1 MKKRI
6 FAALL
11 TLVMMLSLLPM
22 NALAA
27 TSDPTTDGGDMTF
40 TKTAAGPDNDGNY
53 TITMTAQA
61 KGQTTTTT
69 KVKPMDIVLVL
80 DQSGSMAYDFNGNET
95 GENTARRQ
103 YAMKAAVKGFID
115 TVAAKSQDSKISIVK
130 FAGTASDTVG
140 NTTYKEGGY
149 SYNHSQIVVP
159 LTAVDSAG
167 VKALK
172 DAVSGLKA
180 GGATRVDFGME
191 KAAEALKASTNE
203 QKVVI
208 VFTDGVPTTASDFST
223 TVANAAIRA
232 AKGMKDK
239 GVTIYTVGIF
249 NGAKPDE
256 MYGASGFNPNSDGTV
271 NSKWEEEEWG
281 LFPGTDFPKAD
292 RPAGNRFLNLVSS
305 NYPSADSIGLK
316 RETFGAGIFHS
327 GISYTVT
334 KNFVRV
340 AEGDYYKTATN
351 ASELN
356 NIFTQ
361 INQSITKPVNEALN
375 GTTEITDTLSGYF
388 TFATD
393 IPANS
398 VEVYAEKP
406 DGTKRPIDLPNG
418 PNGIDVN
425 GKTVTV
431 KGYDFSKHYKG
442 SDDEETL
449 VIKITV
455 KPDTAATW
463 GETGDY
469 DTNSGNAMVTLPNV
483 SDPIASAVSPQ
494 VPVTTYQV
502 TYEVTGGDNNTPAAP
517 VDERYYIAGQKFTV
531 KEKLSCEGYTFTG
544 WTWNNDT
551 YPGGAEATMVTGD
564 VTLRGAWE
572 KNPDPT
578 TYTLTYDAN
587 GGTLNPSMTNPVTN
601 IAGGEKVLL
610 DYINQPTH
618 SPQNGKNVIFIG
630 WTRDDTNEKVYANGE
645 TLPDIAYDVT
655 FENENIIV
663 HAVWGLDE
671 NGDNIPDVLEAK
683 VTYKIEN
690 GEWFDSSSA
699 DPEAT
704 ATSEDQVAYIPLYEK
719 KSDGTWTA
727 INTAKLGKTI
737 PTGHR
742 GNRGYSGD
750 GWYKNAENERIEI
763 SDATAV
769 TENVTYTFK
778 YVPESKPD
786 AYTVVLHLNGG
797 AYAPAPEGYTTDGG
811 SYSYTLSAATDVVN
825 PDAAA
830 LSRAGYEFKGWS
842 LSNTES
848 QTLIGADE
856 TFASLYVQQSGLG
869 GTYDRIDLYAVWEE
883 KAPVPETVTIDLSK
897 YFQKDLT
904 VTGDYPYSGGS
915 YTIALKENVVA
926 VISTDAEQS
935 EPAADAYDATATAT
949 YAAGEYGVKPFV
961 GELTLKEGWHNYRV
975 WELNPKNET
984 GYDSSEYWISF
995 YVDRLDDGNLAVT
1008 AAAPADGDEWMP
1020 MTENDHIVFRNSVFT
1035 GYRYIPTDPTPS
1047 KPALNTDD
1055 HYAYVVGYPDGTVRP
1070 NGSITRAEAATI
1082 FFRLLT
1088 DATRSQYW
1096 TTTNA
1101 YSDVAA
1107 GSWYNNAI
1115 STMSSAGIVNGYPDG
1130 TFRPDAP
1137 ITRAEMAKMIS
1148 LFAKLDKTEDRFTDI
1163 AGHWAEA
1170 YIKLAAGNGWIEGYP
1185 DGSFKP
1191 QQSITRAE
1199 TMTMINRVLERVP
1212 STISHLLPYSVMQ
1225 TYPDCVASDWFYI
1238 AVQEATNS
1246 HTYERAATEKNGD
1259 EQWIALRDN
1268 RDWTQLEY

>member
-27 TSDPTTDGGDMTF
+27 TSDPETDGGAMTF
-40 TKTAAGPDNDGNY
+40 TKTAVGPDNDGNY

-69 KVKPMDIVLVL
+69 TTAPMDIVLVL
-80 DQSGSMAYDFNGNET
+80 DQSGSMDDKFDQGT
-95 GENTARRQ
+95 RQ
-103 YAMKAAVKGFID
+103 NAMKAAVKGFID
-115 TVAAKSQDSKISIVK
+115 TVAATSKDSKISIVK

-140 NTTYKEGGY
+140 NTTYKEDGY

-191 KAAEALKASTNE
+191 KAAKALEASTNE

-208 VFTDGVPTTASDFST
+208 VFTDGVPTKSNRFNVD
-223 TVANAAIRA
+223 VANQALNAAQA
-232 AKGMKDK
+232 MKND
-239 GVTIYTVGIF
+239 GVSIYTVGIF
-249 NGAKPDE
+249 DGADVNQL
-256 MYGASGFNPNSDGTV
+256 YGNCGGQKGD
-271 NSKWEEEEWG
+271 KWGNAEFLWFG
-281 LFPGTDFPKAD
+281 DVAD
-292 RPAGNRFLNLVSS
+292 VDKPAGNRFLNYLSS
-305 NYPSADSIGLK
+305 NFKNATEIGLK
-316 RETFGAGIFHS
+316 DASWNIILVHYDGWEI
-327 GISYTVT
+327 T
-334 KNFVRV
+334 KNFNRTSS
-340 AEGDYYKTATN
+340 DYYKTAAN

-375 GTTEITDTLSGYF
+375 DTTEITDTLSDYF

-393 IPANS
+393 VPANS
-398 VEVYAEKP
+398 VEVYAERA
-406 DGTKRPIDLPNG
+406 DGTKRTGAATATI
-418 PNGIDVN
+418 I
-425 GKTVTV
+425 GKTVKVT
-431 KGYDFSKHYKG
+431 GYDFSKHYVG
-442 SDDEETL
+442 SSDPETL

-494 VPVTTYQV
+494 VRVTTYQV
-502 TYEVTGGDNNTPAAP
+502 TYEVTGGDDNTPAAP
-517 VDERYYIAGQKFTV
+517 VDEGYYIAGQKFTV

-544 WTWNNDT
+544 WTQGGNT
-551 YPGGAEATMVTGD
+551 YDGGAEATMVAGG
-564 VTLRGAWE
+564 VTLKGAWE
-572 KNPDPT
+572 KIPDP
-578 TYTLTYDAN
+578 TYTLTYYAN
-587 GGTLNPSMTNPVTN
+587 GGTLNPSMTSPVTDKKS
-601 IAGGEKVLL
+601 GETVNL
-610 DYINQPTH
+610 DYSNQPTH
-618 SPQNGKNVIFIG
+618 SPQDGKNVIFIG
-630 WTRDDTNEKVYANGE
+630 WTLVDTNEKVYANGE
-645 TLPDIAYDVT
+645 PLPDIAYDVT
-655 FENENIIV
+655 FENEDINAY
-663 HAVWGLDE
+663 AVWGLDE

-699 DPEAT
+699 NPEAT
-704 ATSEDQVAYIPLYEK
+704 ATSEDQVAYVPLYEK

-727 INTAKLGKTI
+727 IHNAKLGKTI

-742 GNRGYSGD
+742 GETGYSGD
-750 GWYKNAENERIEI
+750 GWYKNDETERIEI
-763 SDATAV
+763 SADTAV
-769 TENVTYTFK
+769 TGNVTYTFK
-778 YVPESKPD
+778 YVLESKPD

-811 SYSYTLSAATDVVN
+811 SYRYTLSAATDVVN

-856 TFASLYVQQSGLG
+856 TFASLCVQQSGLEG
-869 GTYDRIDLYAVWEE
+869 PYNRIDLYAVWEE
-883 KAPVPETVTIDLSK
+883 KEPVPETVTIDLSK

-915 YTIALKENVVA
+915 YTIALKENVV
-926 VISTDAEQS
+926 VVNSTDAEQS
-935 EPAADAYDATATAT
+935 APAADTYDATATAA
-949 YAAGEYGVKPFV
+949 YAAGEYGVKSFA
-961 GELTLKEGWHNYRV
+961 GELTLKVGSHDYRV
-975 WELNPKNET
+975 WELNPNNET
-984 GYDSSEYWISF
+984 GYDSSVYWINF
-995 YVDRLDDGNLAVT
+995 YVSRLDNGSLTVT
-1008 AAAPADGDEWMP
+1008 AYKPADGNEWMP
-1020 MTENDHIVFRNSVFT
+1020 MGDDDHIVFRNSVFT

-1055 HYAYVVGYPDGTVRP
+1055 HYAYVVGYPDGMVRP

-1148 LFAKLDKTEDRFTDI
+1148 LFAKLDKTENRFTDI

>member
-27 TSDPTTDGGDMTF
+27 TSDPETDGGDMTF

-69 KVKPMDIVLVL
+69 TTAPMDIVLVL
-80 DQSGSMAYDFNGNET
+80 DQSGSMDDKFDQGT
-95 GENTARRQ
+95 RQ
-103 YAMKAAVKGFID
+103 NAMKAAVKGFID

-140 NTTYKEGGY
+140 NTTYKEDGY

-180 GGATRVDFGME
+180 GGATRVDLGMK
-191 KAAEALKASTNE
+191 KAAKALEASTNAR
-203 QKVVI
+203 KVVI
-208 VFTDGVPTTASDFST
+208 VFTDGVPTTERNFDT
-223 TVANAAIRA
+223 GVANTAIST
-232 AKGMKDK
+232 AKSMKDS
-239 GVTIYTVGIF
+239 GVTVYTVGIF
-249 NGAKPDE
+249 NGANPTE
-256 MYGASGFNPNSDGTV
+256 LYGKDKIGTLGSNEGECSGKKGDY
-271 NSKWEEEEWG
+271 WQYREG
-281 LFPGTDFPKAD
+281 LFSGGDIQQAD
-292 RPAGNRFLNLVSS
+292 IAAGNRFLNYLSS
-305 NYPSADSIGLK
+305 NYEANKIGVS
-316 RETFGAGIFHS
+316 R
-327 GISYTVT
+327 YTIDHG
-334 KNFVRV
+334 V
-340 AEGDYYKTATN
+340 AYYIGFKITDDPAKGSNQGYYKTASN
-351 ASELN
+351 ASSLN
-356 NIFTQ
+356 SIFKT
-361 INQSITKPVNEALN
+361 ITETITKPVKEALN
-375 GTTEITDTLSGYF
+375 DTTEITDTLSGYF
-388 TFATD
+388 TFASD
-393 IPANS
+393 VPANS
-398 VEVYAEKP
+398 VEVYAEKA
-406 DGTKRPIDLPNG
+406 DGTKRTGAATATI
-418 PNGIDVN
+418 I

-431 KGYDFSKHYKG
+431 TGYDFSKYYKG

-455 KPDTAATW
+455 KPSGDGSTTADIPTNADDAT
-463 GETGDY
+463 TGP
-469 DTNSGNAMVTLPNV
+469 AAKVTLNDVVVASHETAIVTGHKVSYDLNGGEGTIPNNGQYYAEGTALTRTTV
-483 SDPIASAVSPQ
+483 TPTKTNYTFGGWETTDDVTVDANNGFTMPNKDVTFTAKWERNPATPAQLDLTGYIVKQIDDMGDAFENDTTFTVNVVPKTGGAGINGTATLKAGSADFHFTDKLVISEDTTFYVREDNDNIAGVEYDDTTYLLK
-494 VPVTTYQV
+494 VTTGLDTETNAV
-502 TYEVTGGDNNTPAAP
+502 TVASIFYSDDNGTTWHEIDGKDDGDKLVITNKYTKPARYNVVYDWGTSAPSDQTLPTNTNFYASEAEARAAM
-517 VDERYYIAGQKFTV
+517 DTTFNRGYTSTAKNGEQEGTWTFSGWDNG
-531 KEKLSCEGYTFTG
+531 ELSGITITFTG
-544 WTWNNDT
+544 SWTFTPEEIEPTCVDVTINYYQDDLTGDPIGTGTTNAEVGSKITLNDT
-551 YPGGAEATMVTGD
+551 QLNAYKPDGYNNGVQQEPKPYPVQE
-564 VTLRGAWE
+564 E
-572 KNPDPT
+572 N
-578 TYTLTYDAN
+578 
-587 GGTLNPSMTNPVTN
+587 
-601 IAGGEKVLL
+601 
-610 DYINQPTH
+610 
-618 SPQNGKNVIFIG
+618 NVI
-630 WTRDDTNEKVYANGE
+630 N
-645 TLPDIAYDVT
+645 
-655 FENENIIV
+655 
-663 HAVWGLDE
+663 
-671 NGDNIPDVLEAK
+671 VL
-683 VTYKIEN
+683 
-690 GEWFDSSSA
+690 
-699 DPEAT
+699 
-704 ATSEDQVAYIPLYEK
+704 
-719 KSDGTWTA
+719 
-727 INTAKLGKTI
+727 
-737 PTGHR
+737 
-742 GNRGYSGD
+742 
-750 GWYKNAENERIEI
+750 
-763 SDATAV
+763 
-769 TENVTYTFK
+769 YT
-778 YVPESKPD
+778 
-786 AYTVVLHLNGG
+786 
-797 AYAPAPEGYTTDGG
+797 
-811 SYSYTLSAATDVVN
+811 
-825 PDAAA
+825 
-830 LSRAGYEFKGWS
+830 
-842 LSNTES
+842 
-848 QTLIGADE
+848 
-856 TFASLYVQQSGLG
+856 
-869 GTYDRIDLYAVWEE
+869 

-926 VISTDAEQS
+926 VNSTDAEQS

-949 YAAGEYGVKPFV
+949 YAAGEYGVKSFA
-961 GELTLKEGWHNYRV
+961 GELTLKVGSHDYRV
-975 WELNPKNET
+975 WELNPNNET
-984 GYDSSEYWISF
+984 GYDSSVYWINF
-995 YVDRLDDGNLAVT
+995 YVSRLDNGSLTVT
-1008 AAAPADGDEWMP
+1008 AYKPADGNEWMP
-1020 MTENDHIVFRNSVFT
+1020 MGDDDHIVFRNSVFT

>member
-27 TSDPTTDGGDMTF
+27 TSGSETDGGDMTF

-140 NTTYKEGGY
+140 NTTYKEDGY

-191 KAAEALKASTNE
+191 KAAKALEASTNE

-223 TVANAAIRA
+223 DVANTAIRA
-232 AKGMKDK
+232 AKSMKDK

-249 NGAKPDE
+249 NGADPNE
-256 MYGASGFNPNSDGTV
+256 MYGASGFDSNSNGTV
-271 NSKWEEEEWG
+271 NSEWAEDNWG
-281 LFPGTDFPKAD
+281 LFPSTDFPKAD

-316 RETFGAGIFHS
+316 RETHGLGIIHS
-327 GISYTVT
+327 GISYKITE
-334 KNFVRV
+334 NFNRA

-375 GTTEITDTLSGYF
+375 DTTEITDTLSDYF

-393 IPANS
+393 VPANS
-398 VEVYAEKP
+398 VEVYAEKA
-406 DGTKRPIDLPNG
+406 DGTKRTGAATATI
-418 PNGIDVN
+418 I
-425 GKTVTV
+425 GKTVKVT
-431 KGYDFSKHYKG
+431 GYDFSKYYVG
-442 SDDEETL
+442 SSDPETL

-494 VPVTTYQV
+494 VRVTTYQV
-502 TYEVTGGDNNTPAAP
+502 TYEVTGGDDNTPAAP
-517 VDERYYIAGQKFTV
+517 VDEGYYIAGQKFTV

-544 WTWNNDT
+544 WTQGGNT
-551 YPGGAEATMVTGD
+551 YDGGAEATMVAGG
-564 VTLRGAWE
+564 VTLKGAWE
-572 KNPDPT
+572 KIPDP
-578 TYTLTYDAN
+578 TYTLTYYAN
-587 GGTLNPSMTNPVTN
+587 GGTLNPSMTNPVTD
-601 IAGGEKVLL
+601 IAGGENVPL
-610 DYINQPTH
+610 DYTNQPIH
-618 SPQNGKNVIFIG
+618 SQQNGKNVIFIG
-630 WTRDDTNEKVYANGE
+630 WTLVDTNEKVYANGE
-645 TLPDIAYDVT
+645 PLPDIAYDVT
-655 FENENIIV
+655 FENENINAY
-663 HAVWGLDE
+663 AVWGLDE

-719 KSDGTWTA
+719 SGGTWTA
-727 INTAKLGKTI
+727 IHNAKLGKTI

-742 GNRGYSGD
+742 GETGYSGD
-750 GWYKNAENERIEI
+750 GWYKNDETERIEI
-763 SDATAV
+763 SADTAV
-769 TENVTYTFK
+769 TGNVTYTFK
-778 YVPESKPD
+778 YVLESKPD

-811 SYSYTLSAATDVVN
+811 SYRYTLSAATDVVN

-856 TFASLYVQQSGLG
+856 TFASLCVQQSGLEG
-869 GTYDRIDLYAVWEE
+869 PYNRIDLYAVWEE

-926 VISTDAEQS
+926 VNSTDAEQS

-949 YAAGEYGVKPFV
+949 YAAGEYGVKSFA
-961 GELTLKEGWHNYRV
+961 GELTLKVGSHDYRV
-975 WELNPKNET
+975 WELNPNNET
-984 GYDSSEYWISF
+984 GYDSSEYWINF
-995 YVDRLDDGNLAVT
+995 YVSRLDNGSLTVT
-1008 AAAPADGDEWMP
+1008 ASKPADGNEWMP
-1020 MTENDHIVFRNSVFT
+1020 MGDDDHIVFRNSVFT

-1148 LFAKLDKTEDRFTDI
+1148 LFAKLDKTENRFTDI

>member
-27 TSDPTTDGGDMTF
+27 TSGSEMDGGDMTF

-140 NTTYKEGGY
+140 NTTYKEDGY

-191 KAAEALKASTNE
+191 KAAKALEASTNE

-223 TVANAAIRA
+223 DVANTAIRA
-232 AKGMKDK
+232 AKSMKDK

-249 NGAKPDE
+249 NGADPNE
-256 MYGASGFNPNSDGTV
+256 MYGASGFDSNSNGTV
-271 NSKWEEEEWG
+271 NSEWAEDNWG
-281 LFPGTDFPKAD
+281 LFPSTDFPKAD

-316 RETFGAGIFHS
+316 RETHGLGIIHS
-327 GISYTVT
+327 GISYKITE
-334 KNFVRV
+334 NFNRA

-361 INQSITKPVNEALN
+361 ITETITKPVKEALN
-375 GTTEITDTLSGYF
+375 GDTEITDTLSGYF
-388 TFATD
+388 TFASD
-393 IPANS
+393 VPANS
-398 VEVYAEKP
+398 VEVYAEKA
-406 DGTKRPIDLPNG
+406 DGTKCTGAATATI
-418 PNGIDVN
+418 I
-425 GKTVTV
+425 GKTVKVT
-431 KGYDFSKHYKG
+431 GYDFSKYYVG
-442 SDDEETL
+442 SSDPETL

-455 KPDTAATW
+455 KPSGDGSTTADIPTNADDAT
-463 GETGDY
+463 TGP
-469 DTNSGNAMVTLPNV
+469 AAKVTLNDVVVASHETAIVTGHKVSYDLNGGEGTIPNNGQYYAEGTALTRTTV
-483 SDPIASAVSPQ
+483 TPTKTNYTFGGWETTDDVTVDANNGFTMPNKDVTFTAKWERNPATPAQLDLTGYIVKQIDDMGDAFENDTTFTVNVVPKTGGAGINGTATLKAGSADFHFTDKLVISEDTTFYVREDNDNIAGVEYDDTTYLLK
-494 VPVTTYQV
+494 VTTGLDTETNAV
-502 TYEVTGGDNNTPAAP
+502 TVASIFYSDDNGTTWHEIDGKDDGDKLVITNKYTKPARYNVVYDWGTSAPSDQTLPTNTNFYASEAEARAAM
-517 VDERYYIAGQKFTV
+517 DTTFNRGYTSTAKNGEQEGTWTFSGWDNG
-531 KEKLSCEGYTFTG
+531 ELSGITITFTG
-544 WTWNNDT
+544 SWTFTPEEIEPTCVDVTINYYQDDLTGDPIGTGTTNAEVGSKITLNDT
-551 YPGGAEATMVTGD
+551 QLNAYKPDGYNNGVQQEPKPYPVQE
-564 VTLRGAWE
+564 E
-572 KNPDPT
+572 N
-578 TYTLTYDAN
+578 
-587 GGTLNPSMTNPVTN
+587 
-601 IAGGEKVLL
+601 
-610 DYINQPTH
+610 
-618 SPQNGKNVIFIG
+618 NVI
-630 WTRDDTNEKVYANGE
+630 N
-645 TLPDIAYDVT
+645 
-655 FENENIIV
+655 
-663 HAVWGLDE
+663 
-671 NGDNIPDVLEAK
+671 VL
-683 VTYKIEN
+683 
-690 GEWFDSSSA
+690 
-699 DPEAT
+699 
-704 ATSEDQVAYIPLYEK
+704 
-719 KSDGTWTA
+719 
-727 INTAKLGKTI
+727 
-737 PTGHR
+737 
-742 GNRGYSGD
+742 
-750 GWYKNAENERIEI
+750 
-763 SDATAV
+763 
-769 TENVTYTFK
+769 YT
-778 YVPESKPD
+778 
-786 AYTVVLHLNGG
+786 
-797 AYAPAPEGYTTDGG
+797 
-811 SYSYTLSAATDVVN
+811 
-825 PDAAA
+825 
-830 LSRAGYEFKGWS
+830 
-842 LSNTES
+842 
-848 QTLIGADE
+848 
-856 TFASLYVQQSGLG
+856 
-869 GTYDRIDLYAVWEE
+869 
-883 KAPVPETVTIDLSK
+883 KAPVPETVTIDLSD

-926 VISTDAEQS
+926 VNSTDAEQS

-949 YAAGEYGVKPFV
+949 YAAGEYGVKSFA
-961 GELTLKEGWHNYRV
+961 GELTLKVGSHDYRV
-975 WELNPKNET
+975 WELNPNNET
-984 GYDSSEYWISF
+984 GYDSSVYWINF
-995 YVDRLDDGNLAVT
+995 YVSRLDNGSLTVT
-1008 AAAPADGDEWMP
+1008 AYKPADGNEWMP
-1020 MTENDHIVFRNSVFT
+1020 MGDDDHIVFRNSVFT

>member
-27 TSDPTTDGGDMTF
+27 TSDPETDGGDMTF

-69 KVKPMDIVLVL
+69 TTAPMDIVLVL
-80 DQSGSMAYDFNGNET
+80 DQSGSMDDKFDQGT
-95 GENTARRQ
+95 RQ
-103 YAMKAAVKGFID
+103 NAMKAAVKGFID

-140 NTTYKEGGY
+140 NTTYKEDGY

-180 GGATRVDFGME
+180 GGATRVDLGMK
-191 KAAEALKASTNE
+191 KAAKALEASTNAR
-203 QKVVI
+203 KVVI
-208 VFTDGVPTTASDFST
+208 VFTDGVPTTERNFDT
-223 TVANAAIRA
+223 GVANTAIST
-232 AKGMKDK
+232 AKSMKDS
-239 GVTIYTVGIF
+239 GVTVYTVGIF
-249 NGAKPDE
+249 NGANPTE
-256 MYGASGFNPNSDGTV
+256 LYGKDKIGTLGSNEGECSGKKGDY
-271 NSKWEEEEWG
+271 WQYREG
-281 LFPGTDFPKAD
+281 LFSGGDIQQAD
-292 RPAGNRFLNLVSS
+292 IAAGNRFLNYLSS
-305 NYPSADSIGLK
+305 NYEANKIGVS
-316 RETFGAGIFHS
+316 R
-327 GISYTVT
+327 YTIDHG
-334 KNFVRV
+334 V
-340 AEGDYYKTATN
+340 AYYIGFKITDDPAKGSNQGYYKTASN
-351 ASELN
+351 ASSLN
-356 NIFTQ
+356 SIFKT
-361 INQSITKPVNEALN
+361 ITETITKPVKEALN
-375 GTTEITDTLSGYF
+375 GDTEITDTLSGYF
-388 TFATD
+388 TFASD
-393 IPANS
+393 VPANS
-398 VEVYAEKP
+398 VEVYAEKA
-406 DGTKRPIDLPNG
+406 DGTKRTGAATATI
-418 PNGIDVN
+418 I

-431 KGYDFSKHYKG
+431 TNYDFSKHFKG
-442 SDDEETL
+442 SSDEETL

-455 KPDTAATW
+455 KPSGDGSTTADIPTNADDAT
-463 GETGDY
+463 TGP
-469 DTNSGNAMVTLPNV
+469 AAKVTLNDVVVASHETAIVTGHKVSYDLNGGEGTIPNNGQYYAEGTALTRTTV
-483 SDPIASAVSPQ
+483 TPTKTNYTFGGWETTDDVTVDANNGFTMPNKDVTFTAKWERNPATPAQLDLTGYIVKQIDDMGDAFENDTTFTVNVVPKTGGAGINGTATLKAGSADFHFTDKLVISEDTTFYVREDNDNIAGVEYDDTTYLLK
-494 VPVTTYQV
+494 VTTGLDTETNAV
-502 TYEVTGGDNNTPAAP
+502 TVASIFYSDDNGTTWHEIDGKDDGDKLVITNKYTKPARYNVVYDWGTSAPSDQTLPTNTNFYASEAEARAAM
-517 VDERYYIAGQKFTV
+517 DTTFNRGYTSTAKNGEQEGTWTFSGWDNG
-531 KEKLSCEGYTFTG
+531 ELSGITITFTG
-544 WTWNNDT
+544 SWTFTPEEIEPTCVDVTINYYQDDLTGDPIGTGTTNAEVGSKITLNDT
-551 YPGGAEATMVTGD
+551 QLNAYKPDGYNNGVQQEPKPYPVQE
-564 VTLRGAWE
+564 E
-572 KNPDPT
+572 N
-578 TYTLTYDAN
+578 
-587 GGTLNPSMTNPVTN
+587 
-601 IAGGEKVLL
+601 
-610 DYINQPTH
+610 
-618 SPQNGKNVIFIG
+618 NVI
-630 WTRDDTNEKVYANGE
+630 N
-645 TLPDIAYDVT
+645 
-655 FENENIIV
+655 
-663 HAVWGLDE
+663 
-671 NGDNIPDVLEAK
+671 VL
-683 VTYKIEN
+683 
-690 GEWFDSSSA
+690 
-699 DPEAT
+699 
-704 ATSEDQVAYIPLYEK
+704 
-719 KSDGTWTA
+719 
-727 INTAKLGKTI
+727 
-737 PTGHR
+737 
-742 GNRGYSGD
+742 
-750 GWYKNAENERIEI
+750 
-763 SDATAV
+763 
-769 TENVTYTFK
+769 YT
-778 YVPESKPD
+778 
-786 AYTVVLHLNGG
+786 
-797 AYAPAPEGYTTDGG
+797 
-811 SYSYTLSAATDVVN
+811 
-825 PDAAA
+825 
-830 LSRAGYEFKGWS
+830 
-842 LSNTES
+842 
-848 QTLIGADE
+848 
-856 TFASLYVQQSGLG
+856 
-869 GTYDRIDLYAVWEE
+869 

-926 VISTDAEQS
+926 VNSTDAEQS

-949 YAAGEYGVKPFV
+949 YAAGEYGVKSFA
-961 GELTLKEGWHNYRV
+961 GELTLKVGSHDYRV
-975 WELNPKNET
+975 WELNPNNET
-984 GYDSSEYWISF
+984 GYDSSEYWINF
-995 YVDRLDDGNLAVT
+995 YVSRLDNGSLTVT
-1008 AAAPADGDEWMP
+1008 ASKPADGNEWMP
-1020 MTENDHIVFRNSVFT
+1020 MGDDDHIVFRNSVFT

>member
-27 TSDPTTDGGDMTF
+27 TSGSEMDGGDMTF

-140 NTTYKEGGY
+140 NTTYKEDGY

-191 KAAEALKASTNE
+191 KAAKALEASTNE

-223 TVANAAIRA
+223 DVANTAIRA
-232 AKGMKDK
+232 AKSMKDK

-249 NGAKPDE
+249 NGADPNE
-256 MYGASGFNPNSDGTV
+256 MYGASGFDSNSNGTV
-271 NSKWEEEEWG
+271 NSEWAEDNWG
-281 LFPGTDFPKAD
+281 LFPSTDFPKAD

-316 RETFGAGIFHS
+316 RETHGLGIIHS
-327 GISYTVT
+327 GISYKITE
-334 KNFVRV
+334 NFNRA

-361 INQSITKPVNEALN
+361 ITETITKPVKEALN
-375 GTTEITDTLSGYF
+375 DTTEITDTLSDYF

-393 IPANS
+393 VPANS
-398 VEVYAEKP
+398 VEVYAEKA
-406 DGTKRPIDLPNG
+406 DGTKCTGAATATI
-418 PNGIDVN
+418 I
-425 GKTVTV
+425 GKTVKVT
-431 KGYDFSKHYKG
+431 GYDFSKYYVG
-442 SDDEETL
+442 SSDPETL

-455 KPDTAATW
+455 KPSGDGSTTADIPTNADDAT
-463 GETGDY
+463 TGP
-469 DTNSGNAMVTLPNV
+469 AAKVTLNDVVVASHETAIVTGHKVSYDLNGGEGTIPNNGQYYAEGTALTRTTV
-483 SDPIASAVSPQ
+483 TPTKTNYTFGGWETTDDVTVDANNGFTMPNKDVTFTAKWERNPATPAQLDLTGYIVKQIDDMGDAFENDTTFTVNVVPKTGGAGINGTATLKAGSADFHFTDKLVISEDTTFYVREDNDNIAGVEYDDTTYLLK
-494 VPVTTYQV
+494 VTTGLDTETNAV
-502 TYEVTGGDNNTPAAP
+502 TVASIFYSDDNGTTWHEIDGKDDGDKLVITNKYTKPARYNVVYDWGTSAPSDQTLPTNTNFYASEAEARAAM
-517 VDERYYIAGQKFTV
+517 DTTFNRGYTSTAKNGEQEGTWTFSGWDNG
-531 KEKLSCEGYTFTG
+531 ELSGITITFTG
-544 WTWNNDT
+544 SWTFTPEEIEPTCVDVTINYYQDDLTGDPIGTGTTNAEVGSKITLNDT
-551 YPGGAEATMVTGD
+551 QLNAYKPDGYNNGVQQEPKPYPVQE
-564 VTLRGAWE
+564 E
-572 KNPDPT
+572 N
-578 TYTLTYDAN
+578 
-587 GGTLNPSMTNPVTN
+587 
-601 IAGGEKVLL
+601 
-610 DYINQPTH
+610 
-618 SPQNGKNVIFIG
+618 NVI
-630 WTRDDTNEKVYANGE
+630 N
-645 TLPDIAYDVT
+645 
-655 FENENIIV
+655 
-663 HAVWGLDE
+663 
-671 NGDNIPDVLEAK
+671 VL
-683 VTYKIEN
+683 
-690 GEWFDSSSA
+690 
-699 DPEAT
+699 
-704 ATSEDQVAYIPLYEK
+704 
-719 KSDGTWTA
+719 
-727 INTAKLGKTI
+727 
-737 PTGHR
+737 
-742 GNRGYSGD
+742 
-750 GWYKNAENERIEI
+750 
-763 SDATAV
+763 
-769 TENVTYTFK
+769 YT
-778 YVPESKPD
+778 
-786 AYTVVLHLNGG
+786 
-797 AYAPAPEGYTTDGG
+797 
-811 SYSYTLSAATDVVN
+811 
-825 PDAAA
+825 
-830 LSRAGYEFKGWS
+830 
-842 LSNTES
+842 
-848 QTLIGADE
+848 
-856 TFASLYVQQSGLG
+856 
-869 GTYDRIDLYAVWEE
+869 
-883 KAPVPETVTIDLSK
+883 KAPVPETVTIDLSD

-926 VISTDAEQS
+926 VNSTDAEQS

-949 YAAGEYGVKPFV
+949 YAAGEYGVKSFA
-961 GELTLKEGWHNYRV
+961 GELTLKVGSHDYRV
-975 WELNPKNET
+975 WELNPNNET
-984 GYDSSEYWISF
+984 GYDSSVYWINF
-995 YVDRLDDGNLAVT
+995 YVSRLDNGSLTVT
-1008 AAAPADGDEWMP
+1008 AYKPADGNEWMP
-1020 MTENDHIVFRNSVFT
+1020 MGDDDHIVFRNSVFT

>member
-27 TSDPTTDGGDMTF
+27 TSDPETDGGDMTF

-69 KVKPMDIVLVL
+69 TTAPMDIVLVL
-80 DQSGSMAYDFNGNET
+80 DQSGSMDDKFDQGT
-95 GENTARRQ
+95 RQ
-103 YAMKAAVKGFID
+103 NAMKAAVKGFID

-140 NTTYKEGGY
+140 NTTYKEDGY

-180 GGATRVDFGME
+180 GGATRVDLGMK
-191 KAAEALKASTNE
+191 KAAKALEASTNAR
-203 QKVVI
+203 KVVI
-208 VFTDGVPTTASDFST
+208 VFTDGVPTTERNFDT
-223 TVANAAIRA
+223 GVANTAIST
-232 AKGMKDK
+232 AKSMKDS
-239 GVTIYTVGIF
+239 GVTVYTVGIF
-249 NGAKPDE
+249 NGANPTE
-256 MYGASGFNPNSDGTV
+256 LYGKDKIGTLGSNEGECSGKKGDY
-271 NSKWEEEEWG
+271 WQYREG
-281 LFPGTDFPKAD
+281 LFSGGDIQQAD
-292 RPAGNRFLNLVSS
+292 IAAGNRFLNYLSS
-305 NYPSADSIGLK
+305 NYEANKIGVS
-316 RETFGAGIFHS
+316 R
-327 GISYTVT
+327 YTIVHG
-334 KNFVRV
+334 V
-340 AEGDYYKTATN
+340 AYYIGFKITDDPAKGSNQGYYKTASN
-351 ASELN
+351 ASSLN
-356 NIFTQ
+356 SIFKT
-361 INQSITKPVNEALN
+361 ITETITKPVKEALN
-375 GTTEITDTLSGYF
+375 GDTEITDTLSGYF
-388 TFATD
+388 TFASD
-393 IPANS
+393 VPANS
-398 VEVYAEKP
+398 VEVYAEKA
-406 DGTKRPIDLPNG
+406 DGTKRTGAATATI
-418 PNGIDVN
+418 I

-431 KGYDFSKHYKG
+431 TNYDFSKHFKG
-442 SDDEETL
+442 SSDEETL

-455 KPDTAATW
+455 KPSGDGSTTADIPTNADDAT
-463 GETGDY
+463 TGP
-469 DTNSGNAMVTLPNV
+469 AAKVTLNDVVVASHETAIVTGHKVSYDLNGGEGTIPNNGQYYAEGTALTRTTV
-483 SDPIASAVSPQ
+483 TPTKTNYTFGGWETTDDVTVDANNGFTMPNKDVTFTAKWERNPATPAQLDLTGYIVKQIDDMGDAFENDTTFTVNVVPKTGGAGINGTATLKAGSADFHFTDKLVISEDTTFYVREDNDNIAGVEYDDTTYLLK
-494 VPVTTYQV
+494 VTTGLDTETNAV
-502 TYEVTGGDNNTPAAP
+502 TVASIFYSDDNGTTWHEIDGKDDGDKLVITNKYTKPARYNVVYDWGTSAPSDQTLPTNTNFYASEAEARAAM
-517 VDERYYIAGQKFTV
+517 DTTFNRGYTSTAKNGEQEGTWTFSGWDNG
-531 KEKLSCEGYTFTG
+531 ELSGITITFTG
-544 WTWNNDT
+544 SWTFTPEEIEPTCVDVTINYYQDDLTGDPIGTGTTNAEVGSKITLNDT
-551 YPGGAEATMVTGD
+551 QLNAYKPDGYNNGVQQEPKPYPVQE
-564 VTLRGAWE
+564 E
-572 KNPDPT
+572 N
-578 TYTLTYDAN
+578 
-587 GGTLNPSMTNPVTN
+587 
-601 IAGGEKVLL
+601 
-610 DYINQPTH
+610 
-618 SPQNGKNVIFIG
+618 NVI
-630 WTRDDTNEKVYANGE
+630 N
-645 TLPDIAYDVT
+645 
-655 FENENIIV
+655 
-663 HAVWGLDE
+663 
-671 NGDNIPDVLEAK
+671 VL
-683 VTYKIEN
+683 
-690 GEWFDSSSA
+690 
-699 DPEAT
+699 
-704 ATSEDQVAYIPLYEK
+704 
-719 KSDGTWTA
+719 
-727 INTAKLGKTI
+727 
-737 PTGHR
+737 
-742 GNRGYSGD
+742 
-750 GWYKNAENERIEI
+750 
-763 SDATAV
+763 
-769 TENVTYTFK
+769 YT
-778 YVPESKPD
+778 
-786 AYTVVLHLNGG
+786 
-797 AYAPAPEGYTTDGG
+797 
-811 SYSYTLSAATDVVN
+811 
-825 PDAAA
+825 
-830 LSRAGYEFKGWS
+830 
-842 LSNTES
+842 
-848 QTLIGADE
+848 
-856 TFASLYVQQSGLG
+856 
-869 GTYDRIDLYAVWEE
+869 
-883 KAPVPETVTIDLSK
+883 KAPVPETVTIDLSD

-926 VISTDAEQS
+926 VNSTDAEQS

-949 YAAGEYGVKPFV
+949 YAAGEYGVKSFA
-961 GELTLKEGWHNYRV
+961 GELTLKVGSHDYRV
-975 WELNPKNET
+975 WELNPNNET
-984 GYDSSEYWISF
+984 GYDSSEYWINF
-995 YVDRLDDGNLAVT
+995 YVSRLDNGSLTVT
-1008 AAAPADGDEWMP
+1008 ASKPADGNEWMP
-1020 MTENDHIVFRNSVFT
+1020 MGDDDHIVFRNSVFT

>member
-27 TSDPTTDGGDMTF
+27 TSDPETDGGDMTF

-69 KVKPMDIVLVL
+69 TTAPMDIVLVL
-80 DQSGSMAYDFNGNET
+80 DQSGSMDDKFDQGT
-95 GENTARRQ
+95 RQ
-103 YAMKAAVKGFID
+103 NAMKAAVKGFID

-140 NTTYKEGGY
+140 NTTYKEDGY

-180 GGATRVDFGME
+180 GGATRVDLGMK
-191 KAAEALKASTNE
+191 KAAKALEASTNAR
-203 QKVVI
+203 KVVI
-208 VFTDGVPTTASDFST
+208 VFTDGVPTTERNFDT
-223 TVANAAIRA
+223 GVANTAIST
-232 AKGMKDK
+232 AKSMKDS
-239 GVTIYTVGIF
+239 GVTVYTVGIF
-249 NGAKPDE
+249 NGANPTE
-256 MYGASGFNPNSDGTV
+256 LYGKDKIGTLGSNEGECSGKKGDY
-271 NSKWEEEEWG
+271 WQYREG
-281 LFPGTDFPKAD
+281 LFSGGDIQQAD
-292 RPAGNRFLNLVSS
+292 IAAGNRFLNYLSS
-305 NYPSADSIGLK
+305 NYEANKIGVS
-316 RETFGAGIFHS
+316 R
-327 GISYTVT
+327 YTIDHG
-334 KNFVRV
+334 V
-340 AEGDYYKTATN
+340 AYYIGFKITDDPAKGSNQGYYKTASN
-351 ASELN
+351 ASSLN
-356 NIFTQ
+356 SIFKT
-361 INQSITKPVNEALN
+361 ITETITKPVKEALN
-375 GTTEITDTLSGYF
+375 GDTEITDTLSGYF
-388 TFATD
+388 TFASD
-393 IPANS
+393 VPANS
-398 VEVYAEKP
+398 VEVYAEKA
-406 DGTKRPIDLPNG
+406 DGTKRTGAATATI
-418 PNGIDVN
+418 I

-431 KGYDFSKHYKG
+431 TNYDFSKHFKG
-442 SDDEETL
+442 SSDEETL

-455 KPDTAATW
+455 KPSGDGSTTADIPTNADDAT
-463 GETGDY
+463 TGP
-469 DTNSGNAMVTLPNV
+469 AAKVTLNDVVVASHETAIVTGHKVSYDLNGGEGTIPNNGQYYAEGTALTRTTV
-483 SDPIASAVSPQ
+483 TPTKTNYTFGGWETTDDVTVDANNGFTMPNKDVTFTAKWERNPATPAQLDLTGYIVKQIDDMGDAFENDTTFTVNVVPKTGGAGINGTATLKAGSADFHFTDKLVISEDTTFYVREDNDNIAGVEYDDTTYLLK
-494 VPVTTYQV
+494 VTTGLDTETNAV
-502 TYEVTGGDNNTPAAP
+502 TVASIFYSDDNGTTWHEIDGKDDGDKLVITNKYTKPARYNVVYDWGTSAPSDQTLPTNTNFYASEAEARAAM
-517 VDERYYIAGQKFTV
+517 DTTFNRGYTSTAKNGEQEGTWTFSGWDNG
-531 KEKLSCEGYTFTG
+531 ELSGITITFTG
-544 WTWNNDT
+544 SWTFTPEEIEPTCVDVTINYYQDDLTGDPIGTGTTNAEVGSKITLNDT
-551 YPGGAEATMVTGD
+551 QLNAYKPDGYNNGVQQEPKPYPVQE
-564 VTLRGAWE
+564 E
-572 KNPDPT
+572 N
-578 TYTLTYDAN
+578 
-587 GGTLNPSMTNPVTN
+587 
-601 IAGGEKVLL
+601 
-610 DYINQPTH
+610 
-618 SPQNGKNVIFIG
+618 NVI
-630 WTRDDTNEKVYANGE
+630 N
-645 TLPDIAYDVT
+645 
-655 FENENIIV
+655 
-663 HAVWGLDE
+663 
-671 NGDNIPDVLEAK
+671 VL
-683 VTYKIEN
+683 
-690 GEWFDSSSA
+690 
-699 DPEAT
+699 
-704 ATSEDQVAYIPLYEK
+704 
-719 KSDGTWTA
+719 
-727 INTAKLGKTI
+727 
-737 PTGHR
+737 
-742 GNRGYSGD
+742 
-750 GWYKNAENERIEI
+750 
-763 SDATAV
+763 
-769 TENVTYTFK
+769 YT
-778 YVPESKPD
+778 
-786 AYTVVLHLNGG
+786 
-797 AYAPAPEGYTTDGG
+797 
-811 SYSYTLSAATDVVN
+811 
-825 PDAAA
+825 
-830 LSRAGYEFKGWS
+830 
-842 LSNTES
+842 
-848 QTLIGADE
+848 
-856 TFASLYVQQSGLG
+856 
-869 GTYDRIDLYAVWEE
+869 

-926 VISTDAEQS
+926 VNSTDAEQS
-935 EPAADAYDATATAT
+935 EPAADAYDVTATAT
-949 YAAGEYGVKPFV
+949 YAAGEYGVKSFA
-961 GELTLKEGWHNYRV
+961 GELTLKVGSHDYRV
-975 WELNPKNET
+975 WELNPNNET
-984 GYDSSEYWISF
+984 GYDSSEYWINF
-995 YVDRLDDGNLAVT
+995 YVSRLDNGSLTVT
-1008 AAAPADGDEWMP
+1008 ASKPADGNEWMP
-1020 MTENDHIVFRNSVFT
+1020 MGDDDHIVFRNSVFT

>member
-27 TSDPTTDGGDMTF
+27 TSDPETDGGAMTF
-40 TKTAAGPDNDGNY
+40 TKTAVGPDNDGNY

-69 KVKPMDIVLVL
+69 TTAPMDIVLVL
-80 DQSGSMAYDFNGNET
+80 DQSGSMDDKFDQGT
-95 GENTARRQ
+95 RQ
-103 YAMKAAVKGFID
+103 NAMKAAVKGFID
-115 TVAAKSQDSKISIVK
+115 TVAATSKDSKISIVK
-130 FAGTASDTVG
+130 FAGDESKAVGDTRYYE
-140 NTTYKEGGY
+140 NGY
-149 SYNHSQIVVP
+149 SYNHSQIVKE

-172 DAVSGLKA
+172 AAVSGLTA

-191 KAAEALKASTNE
+191 KAAKALEASTNDR

-208 VFTDGVPTTASDFST
+208 VFTDGVPTKSNRFNVD
-223 TVANAAIRA
+223 VANQALNAAQA
-232 AKGMKDK
+232 MKND
-239 GVTIYTVGIF
+239 GVSIYTVGIF
-249 NGAKPDE
+249 DGADVNQL
-256 MYGASGFNPNSDGTV
+256 YGNCGGQKGD
-271 NSKWEEEEWG
+271 KWGNAEFLWFG
-281 LFPGTDFPKAD
+281 DVAD
-292 RPAGNRFLNLVSS
+292 VDKPAGNRFLNYLSS
-305 NYPSADSIGLK
+305 NFKNATEIGLK
-316 RETFGAGIFHS
+316 DASWNIILVHYDGWEI
-327 GISYTVT
+327 T
-334 KNFVRV
+334 KNFNRTSS
-340 AEGDYYKTATN
+340 DYYKTAAN

-375 GTTEITDTLSGYF
+375 DTTEITDTLSDYF

-393 IPANS
+393 IPAND
-398 VEVYAEKP
+398 VEKYAVDANGNKK
-406 DGTKRPIDLPNG
+406 DSTDADAAQVTIID
-418 PNGIDVN
+418 
-425 GKTVTV
+425 KTVTV
-431 KGYDFSKHYKG
+431 TKYDFSKHFKG
-442 SDDEETL
+442 SSDEETL

-494 VPVTTYQV
+494 VRVTTYQV
-502 TYEVTGGDNNTPAAP
+502 TYEVTGGDDNTPAAP
-517 VDERYYIAGQKFTV
+517 VDEGYYIAGQKFTV

-544 WTWNNDT
+544 WTQGGNT
-551 YPGGAEATMVTGD
+551 YDGGAEATMVAGG
-564 VTLRGAWE
+564 VTLKGAWE
-572 KNPDPT
+572 KIPDP
-578 TYTLTYDAN
+578 TYTLTYYAN
-587 GGTLNPSMTNPVTN
+587 GGTLNPSMTNPVTD
-601 IAGGEKVLL
+601 IAGGENVPL
-610 DYINQPTH
+610 DYTNQPTH
-618 SPQNGKNVIFIG
+618 SPQDGKNVIFIG
-630 WTRDDTNEKVYANGE
+630 WTLVDTNEKVYANGE
-645 TLPDIAYDVT
+645 PLPDIAYDVT
-655 FENENIIV
+655 FENEDINAY
-663 HAVWGLDE
+663 AVWGLDE

-699 DPEAT
+699 NPEAT

-719 KSDGTWTA
+719 SGGTWTA
-727 INTAKLGKTI
+727 IHNAKLGKTI

-742 GNRGYSGD
+742 GETGYSGD
-750 GWYKNAENERIEI
+750 GWYKNDETERIEI
-763 SDATAV
+763 SADTAV
-769 TENVTYTFK
+769 TGNVTYTFK
-778 YVPESKPD
+778 YVLESKPD

-811 SYSYTLSAATDVVN
+811 SYRYTLSAATDVVN

-856 TFASLYVQQSGLG
+856 TFASLCVQQSGLEG
-869 GTYDRIDLYAVWEE
+869 PYNRIDLYAVWEE

-926 VISTDAEQS
+926 VNSTDAEQS

-949 YAAGEYGVKPFV
+949 YAAGEYGVKSFA
-961 GELTLKEGWHNYRV
+961 GELTLKVGSHDYRV
-975 WELNPKNET
+975 WELNPNNET
-984 GYDSSEYWISF
+984 GYDSSEYWINF
-995 YVDRLDDGNLAVT
+995 YVSRLDNGSLTVT
-1008 AAAPADGDEWMP
+1008 ASKPADGNEWMP
-1020 MTENDHIVFRNSVFT
+1020 MGDDDHIVFRNSVFT

>member
-27 TSDPTTDGGDMTF
+27 TSDPEADGGAMTF
-40 TKTAAGPDNDGNY
+40 TKTAVGPDNDGNY

-69 KVKPMDIVLVL
+69 TTAPMDIVLVL
-80 DQSGSMAYDFNGNET
+80 DQSGSMDDKFDQGT
-95 GENTARRQ
+95 RQ
-103 YAMKAAVKGFID
+103 NAMKAAVKGFID
-115 TVAAKSQDSKISIVK
+115 TVAATSKDSKISIVK
-130 FAGTASDTVG
+130 FAGDESKAVGDTRYYE
-140 NTTYKEGGY
+140 NGY
-149 SYNHSQIVVP
+149 SYNHSQIVKE

-172 DAVSGLKA
+172 AAVSGLTA

-191 KAAEALKASTNE
+191 KAAKALEASTNDR

-208 VFTDGVPTTASDFST
+208 VFTDGVPTKSNRFNVD
-223 TVANAAIRA
+223 VANQALNAAQA
-232 AKGMKDK
+232 MKND
-239 GVTIYTVGIF
+239 GVSIYTVGIF
-249 NGAKPDE
+249 DGADVNQL
-256 MYGASGFNPNSDGTV
+256 YGNCGGQKGD
-271 NSKWEEEEWG
+271 KWGNAEFLWFG
-281 LFPGTDFPKAD
+281 DVAD
-292 RPAGNRFLNLVSS
+292 VDKPAGNRFLNYLSS
-305 NYPSADSIGLK
+305 NFKNATEIGLK
-316 RETFGAGIFHS
+316 DASWNIILVHYDGWEI
-327 GISYTVT
+327 T
-334 KNFVRV
+334 KNFNRTSS
-340 AEGDYYKTATN
+340 DYYKTAAN

-375 GTTEITDTLSGYF
+375 DTTEITDTLSDYF

-393 IPANS
+393 IPAND
-398 VEVYAEKP
+398 VEKYAVDANGNKK
-406 DGTKRPIDLPNG
+406 DSTDADAAQVTIID
-418 PNGIDVN
+418 
-425 GKTVTV
+425 KTVTV
-431 KGYDFSKHYKG
+431 TGYDFSKHYEG
-442 SDDEETL
+442 SSDPEKL
-449 VIKITV
+449 VIKIKV
-455 KPDTAATW
+455 KPSGDGSTTADIPTNADDAT
-463 GETGDY
+463 TGP
-469 DTNSGNAMVTLPNV
+469 AAKVTLNDVVVASHETAIVTGHKVSYDLNGGEGTIPNNGQYYAEGTALTRTTV
-483 SDPIASAVSPQ
+483 TPTKTNYTFGGWETTDDVTVDANNGFTMPNKDVTFTAKWERNPATPAQLDLTGYIVKQIDDMGDAFENDTTFTVNVVPKTGGAGINGTATLKAGSADFHFTDKLVISEDTTFYVREDNDNIAGVEYDDTTYLLK
-494 VPVTTYQV
+494 VTTGLDTETNAV
-502 TYEVTGGDNNTPAAP
+502 TVASIFYSDDNGTTWHEIDGKDDGDKLVITNKYTKPARYNVVYDWGTSAPSDQTLPTNTNFYASEAEARAAM
-517 VDERYYIAGQKFTV
+517 DTTFNRGYTSTAKNGEQEGTWTFSGWDNG
-531 KEKLSCEGYTFTG
+531 ELSGITITFTG
-544 WTWNNDT
+544 SWTFTPEEIEPTCVDVTINYYQDDLTGDPIGTGTTNAEVGSKITLNDT
-551 YPGGAEATMVTGD
+551 QLNAYKPDGYNNGVQQEPKPYPVQE
-564 VTLRGAWE
+564 E
-572 KNPDPT
+572 N
-578 TYTLTYDAN
+578 
-587 GGTLNPSMTNPVTN
+587 
-601 IAGGEKVLL
+601 
-610 DYINQPTH
+610 
-618 SPQNGKNVIFIG
+618 NVI
-630 WTRDDTNEKVYANGE
+630 N
-645 TLPDIAYDVT
+645 
-655 FENENIIV
+655 
-663 HAVWGLDE
+663 
-671 NGDNIPDVLEAK
+671 VL
-683 VTYKIEN
+683 
-690 GEWFDSSSA
+690 
-699 DPEAT
+699 
-704 ATSEDQVAYIPLYEK
+704 
-719 KSDGTWTA
+719 
-727 INTAKLGKTI
+727 
-737 PTGHR
+737 
-742 GNRGYSGD
+742 
-750 GWYKNAENERIEI
+750 
-763 SDATAV
+763 
-769 TENVTYTFK
+769 YT
-778 YVPESKPD
+778 
-786 AYTVVLHLNGG
+786 
-797 AYAPAPEGYTTDGG
+797 
-811 SYSYTLSAATDVVN
+811 
-825 PDAAA
+825 
-830 LSRAGYEFKGWS
+830 
-842 LSNTES
+842 
-848 QTLIGADE
+848 
-856 TFASLYVQQSGLG
+856 
-869 GTYDRIDLYAVWEE
+869 

-926 VISTDAEQS
+926 VNSTDAEQS
-935 EPAADAYDATATAT
+935 EPAADAYDATATAA
-949 YAAGEYGVKPFV
+949 YAAGEYGGKPFA
-961 GELTLKEGWHNYRV
+961 GELTLKVGSHDYRV
-975 WELNPKNET
+975 WELNPNNET
-984 GYDSSEYWISF
+984 GYDSSVYWINF
-995 YVDRLDDGNLAVT
+995 YVSRLDNGSLTVT
-1008 AAAPADGDEWMP
+1008 AYKPADGNEWMP
-1020 MTENDHIVFRNSVFT
+1020 MGDDDHIVFRNSVFT

>member
-27 TSDPTTDGGDMTF
+27 TSGSETDSGDMTF

-140 NTTYKEGGY
+140 NTTYRENGY

-191 KAAEALKASTNE
+191 KAAKALEASTNE

-223 TVANAAIRA
+223 DVANTAIRA
-232 AKGMKDK
+232 AKSMKDK

-249 NGAKPDE
+249 NGADPNE
-256 MYGASGFNPNSDGTV
+256 MYGASGFDSNSNGTV
-271 NSKWEEEEWG
+271 NSEWAEDNWG
-281 LFPGTDFPKAD
+281 LFPSTDFPKAD

-316 RETFGAGIFHS
+316 RETHGLGIIHS
-327 GISYTVT
+327 GISYKITE
-334 KNFVRV
+334 NFNRA

-375 GTTEITDTLSGYF
+375 DTTEITDTLSDYF

-393 IPANS
+393 VPANS
-398 VEVYAEKP
+398 VEVYAEKA
-406 DGTKRPIDLPNG
+406 DGTKRTGAATATI
-418 PNGIDVN
+418 I
-425 GKTVTV
+425 GKTVKVT
-431 KGYDFSKHYKG
+431 GYDFSKNYVG
-442 SDDEETL
+442 SSDPETL

-455 KPDTAATW
+455 KPSGDGSTTADIPTNADDAT
-463 GETGDY
+463 TGP
-469 DTNSGNAMVTLPNV
+469 AAKVTLNDVVVASHETAIVTGHKVSYDLNGGEGTIPNNGQYYAEGTALTRTTV
-483 SDPIASAVSPQ
+483 TPTKTNYTFGGWETTDDVTVDANNGFTMPNKDVTFTAKWERNPATPAQLDLTGYIVKQIDDMGDAFENDTTFTVNVVPKTGGAGINGTATLKAGSADFHFTDKLVISEDTTFYVREDNDNIAGVEYDDTTYLLK
-494 VPVTTYQV
+494 VTTGLDTETNAV
-502 TYEVTGGDNNTPAAP
+502 TVASIFYSDDNGTTWHEIDGKDDGDKLVITNKYTKPARYNVVYDWGTSAPSDQTLPTNTNFYASEAEARAAM
-517 VDERYYIAGQKFTV
+517 DTTFNRGYTSTAKNGEQEGTWTFSGWDNG
-531 KEKLSCEGYTFTG
+531 ELSGITITFTG
-544 WTWNNDT
+544 SWTFTPEEIEPTCVDVTINYYQDDLTGDPIGTGTTNAEVGSKITLNDT
-551 YPGGAEATMVTGD
+551 QLNAYKPDGYNNGVQQEPKPYPVQE
-564 VTLRGAWE
+564 E
-572 KNPDPT
+572 N
-578 TYTLTYDAN
+578 
-587 GGTLNPSMTNPVTN
+587 
-601 IAGGEKVLL
+601 
-610 DYINQPTH
+610 
-618 SPQNGKNVIFIG
+618 NVI
-630 WTRDDTNEKVYANGE
+630 N
-645 TLPDIAYDVT
+645 
-655 FENENIIV
+655 
-663 HAVWGLDE
+663 
-671 NGDNIPDVLEAK
+671 VL
-683 VTYKIEN
+683 
-690 GEWFDSSSA
+690 
-699 DPEAT
+699 
-704 ATSEDQVAYIPLYEK
+704 
-719 KSDGTWTA
+719 
-727 INTAKLGKTI
+727 
-737 PTGHR
+737 
-742 GNRGYSGD
+742 
-750 GWYKNAENERIEI
+750 
-763 SDATAV
+763 
-769 TENVTYTFK
+769 YT
-778 YVPESKPD
+778 
-786 AYTVVLHLNGG
+786 
-797 AYAPAPEGYTTDGG
+797 
-811 SYSYTLSAATDVVN
+811 
-825 PDAAA
+825 
-830 LSRAGYEFKGWS
+830 
-842 LSNTES
+842 
-848 QTLIGADE
+848 
-856 TFASLYVQQSGLG
+856 
-869 GTYDRIDLYAVWEE
+869 
-883 KAPVPETVTIDLSK
+883 KAPVPETVTIDLSD

-926 VISTDAEQS
+926 VNSTDAEQS

-949 YAAGEYGVKPFV
+949 YAAGEYGVKSFA
-961 GELTLKEGWHNYRV
+961 GELTLKVGSHDYRV
-975 WELNPKNET
+975 WELNPNNET
-984 GYDSSEYWISF
+984 GYDSSEYWINF
-995 YVDRLDDGNLAVT
+995 YVSRLDNGSLTVT
-1008 AAAPADGDEWMP
+1008 ASKPADGNEWMP
-1020 MTENDHIVFRNSVFT
+1020 MGDDDHIVFRNSVFT

>member
-27 TSDPTTDGGDMTF
+27 TSDPETDGGDMTF

-69 KVKPMDIVLVL
+69 TTAPMDIVLVL
-80 DQSGSMAYDFNGNET
+80 DQSGSMDDKFDQGT
-95 GENTARRQ
+95 RQ
-103 YAMKAAVKGFID
+103 NAMKAAVKGFID

-140 NTTYKEGGY
+140 NTTYKEDGY

-180 GGATRVDFGME
+180 GGATRVDLGMK
-191 KAAEALKASTNE
+191 KAAKALEASTNAR
-203 QKVVI
+203 KVVI
-208 VFTDGVPTTASDFST
+208 VFTDGVPTTERNFDT
-223 TVANAAIRA
+223 GVANTAIST
-232 AKGMKDK
+232 AKSMKDS
-239 GVTIYTVGIF
+239 GVTVYTVGIF
-249 NGAKPDE
+249 NGANPTE
-256 MYGASGFNPNSDGTV
+256 LYGKDKIGTLGSNEGECSGKKGDY
-271 NSKWEEEEWG
+271 WQYREG
-281 LFPGTDFPKAD
+281 LFSGGDIQQAD
-292 RPAGNRFLNLVSS
+292 IAAGNRFLNYLSS
-305 NYPSADSIGLK
+305 NYEANKIGVS
-316 RETFGAGIFHS
+316 R
-327 GISYTVT
+327 YTIDHG
-334 KNFVRV
+334 V
-340 AEGDYYKTATN
+340 AYYIGFKITDDPAKGSNQGYYKTASN
-351 ASELN
+351 ASSLN
-356 NIFTQ
+356 SIFKT
-361 INQSITKPVNEALN
+361 ITETITKPVKEALN
-375 GTTEITDTLSGYF
+375 GDTEITDTLSGYF
-388 TFATD
+388 TFASD
-393 IPANS
+393 VPANS
-398 VEVYAEKP
+398 VEVYAEKA
-406 DGTKRPIDLPNG
+406 DGTKRTGAATATI
-418 PNGIDVN
+418 I
-425 GKTVTV
+425 GKTVKVT
-431 KGYDFSKHYKG
+431 GYDFSKYYVG
-442 SDDEETL
+442 SSDPETL

-494 VPVTTYQV
+494 VRVTTYQV
-502 TYEVTGGDNNTPAAP
+502 TYEVTGGDDNTPAAP
-517 VDERYYIAGQKFTV
+517 VDEGYYIAGQKFTV

-544 WTWNNDT
+544 WTQGGNT
-551 YPGGAEATMVTGD
+551 YDGGAEATMVAGG
-564 VTLRGAWE
+564 VTLKGAWE
-572 KNPDPT
+572 KIPDP
-578 TYTLTYDAN
+578 TYTLTYYAN
-587 GGTLNPSMTNPVTN
+587 GGTLNPSMTNPVTD
-601 IAGGEKVLL
+601 IAGGENVPL
-610 DYINQPTH
+610 DYTNQPTH
-618 SPQNGKNVIFIG
+618 SPQDGKNVIFIG
-630 WTRDDTNEKVYANGE
+630 WTLVDTNEKVYANGE
-645 TLPDIAYDVT
+645 PLPDIAYDVT
-655 FENENIIV
+655 FENEDINAY
-663 HAVWGLDE
+663 AVWGLDE

-699 DPEAT
+699 NPEAT

-719 KSDGTWTA
+719 SGGTWTA
-727 INTAKLGKTI
+727 IHNAKLGKTI

-742 GNRGYSGD
+742 GETGYSGD
-750 GWYKNAENERIEI
+750 GWYKNDETERIEI
-763 SDATAV
+763 SADTAV
-769 TENVTYTFK
+769 TGNVTYTFK
-778 YVPESKPD
+778 YVLESKPD

-811 SYSYTLSAATDVVN
+811 SYRYTLSAATDVVN

-856 TFASLYVQQSGLG
+856 TFASLCVQQSGLEG
-869 GTYDRIDLYAVWEE
+869 PYNRIDLYAVWEE

-926 VISTDAEQS
+926 VNSTDAEQS

-949 YAAGEYGVKPFV
+949 YAAGEYGVKSFA
-961 GELTLKEGWHNYRV
+961 GELTLKVGSHDYRV
-975 WELNPKNET
+975 WELNPNNET
-984 GYDSSEYWISF
+984 GYDSSEYWINF
-995 YVDRLDDGNLAVT
+995 YVSRLDNGSLTVT
-1008 AAAPADGDEWMP
+1008 ASKPADGNEWMP
-1020 MTENDHIVFRNSVFT
+1020 MGDDDHIVFRNSVFT